1 MNAVC
6 NFGKRVRRKT
16 NNVRIKDEVILV
28 IKDDKNERGLLVSYG
43 LVVFYWHF
51 SLPDGDLVER
61 RNLRL
66 IEVSISDEGLLE
78 VLSYAD
84 FIILETKNCIIW
96 DNSDYV

>member
-43 LVVFYWHF
+43 LVVFY
-51 SLPDGDLVER
+51 
-61 RNLRL
+61 
-66 IEVSISDEGLLE
+66 
-78 VLSYAD
+78 
-84 FIILETKNCIIW
+84 
-96 DNSDYV
+96 